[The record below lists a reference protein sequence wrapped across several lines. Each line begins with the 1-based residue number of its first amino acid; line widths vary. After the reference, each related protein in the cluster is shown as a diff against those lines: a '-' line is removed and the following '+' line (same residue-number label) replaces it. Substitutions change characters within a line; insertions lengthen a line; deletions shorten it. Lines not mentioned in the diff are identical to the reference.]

1 MRWSGSQRDRP
12 GPRLRPREADSCGSH
27 SPPAAVIIGLG
38 LVTAKRLGLMALQ
51 APAFPVR
58 ARKCRRLWS
67 GHGTR
72 TATTRARPLHGRL
85 ACRGPRNALVR
96 FGLMAT
102 PTTRQSQPHSRPAF
116 PVQPRKRQL
125 RSIALWSWSAARSWH
140 VSPPRLASLVS
151 LGARS
156 LRQP

>member
-38 LVTAKRLGLMALQ
+38 LVTAQRLGLMALP
-51 APAFPVR
+51 APSFPVR
-58 ARKCRRLWS
+58 GRRRLWS
-67 GHGTR
+67 GQGAP